1 MAGSVTDIDSRRRA
15 EDAMKLSEERY
26 ALAMA
31 GLTGGHWVWDTETDA
46 LFVSDSV
53 HQLFGLPPDTQVATR
68 TEYFRSVRVHPDDW
82 EGLAEVNDDV
92 RGRPRG
98 PHRLRVPHPAAGQRR
113 GALDPDARAQL
124 PRSPGQDRCAWPV
137 SASTSRRAS
146 KPKRR
151 CA

>member
-53 HQLFGLPPDTQVATR
+53 HQLFGLAPNTPVVTR
-68 TEYFRSVRVHPDDW
+68 TEYFRRVRVHPDDW
-82 EGLAEVNDDV
+82 EGLDQGQRR
-92 RGRPRG
+92 RGRRARA
-98 PHRLRVPHPAAGQRR
+98 PHRLGVPHPAAGH
-113 GALDPDARAQL
+113 
-124 PRSPGQDRCAWPV
+124 W
-137 SASTSRRAS
+137 
-146 KPKRR
+146 
-151 CA
+151 